1 MLTINKSNL
10 INIFLMQKGS
20 SFKIKILSKPNNKP
34 VIYYTGT
41 IKTYHLIKLCHLIKD
56 VMVIILCL

>member
-20 SFKIKILSKPNNKP
+20 SFKIKILSKSNNKP
-34 VIYYTGT
+34 VIYYTGM
-41 IKTYHLIKLCHLIKD
+41 IKTYHLIKLYHLMKD
-56 VMVIILCL
+56 VMVIKLCL